1 MLLLDAERLSLTGY
15 LRVDAARH
23 HAVGQV
29 GLREGTP
36 FLALFENPEG
46 LTMGAEAFS
55 AFLESSL
62 ADDAR
67 ITLHTDVDLDLIER
81 LHPLARLYRTDA
93 DADDATEAAASGDE
107 VWWLSVRRQSRR
119 WKRLDTWVP
128 ELAEEV
134 EPDAPKPAP
143 LPVNIGHELMP
154 GMVGLTDSAEPI
166 PCLRI
171 ASHLA
176 AIGHPVL
183 CITRMHPT
191 QVKAAVDLADA
202 NLRWLTERASDESVA
217 LSASLEEVRRAIDQF
232 LFAQERAFIVLDGLE
247 YLSGLHGQDRM
258 LAMLRNLVDGITSAD
273 HFLLIPA
280 DLAAWDTRERAVL
293 LREVDPISTTLIES
307 WSARPAIVEGHPFCA
322 EGWSMPEIPAPK
334 AIEVATPE
342 APANDV
348 NRWSMTEVVEAWK
361 EETTAKVE
369 AIAAAPSESSELPAW
384 ATAPSPNMIQ
394 PTGMPEA
401 NETVPEVAEVEEAP
415 VSKPPNLRPK
425 ARVKA
430 ASRGPRPAT
439 VNHSGNAPRRA
450 RATSKKAAMLP
461 QAELKGAAMKAV
473 DVEAGLPTDG
483 PDLRL
488 AGMQESAA
496 RAIEVEAAV
505 VEPPTFDAAVESLT
519 ASTAHVRDV
528 GRFESKPELEMH
540 TRSLTAAMK
549 SASGDFDTAEAP
561 PLTENASAREKASQ
575 AQRSQRFGAWLA
587 QSEREAIGAAATL
600 EDAKEEDA

>member
-1 MLLLDAERLSLTGY
+1 
-15 LRVDAARH
+15 
-23 HAVGQV
+23 
-29 GLREGTP
+29 
-36 FLALFENPEG
+36 
-46 LTMGAEAFS
+46 
-55 AFLESSL
+55 
-62 ADDAR
+62 
-67 ITLHTDVDLDLIER
+67 
-81 LHPLARLYRTDA
+81 
-93 DADDATEAAASGDE
+93 
-107 VWWLSVRRQSRR
+107 
-119 WKRLDTWVP
+119 
-128 ELAEEV
+128 
-134 EPDAPKPAP
+134 
-143 LPVNIGHELMP
+143 
-154 GMVGLTDSAEPI
+154 
-166 PCLRI
+166 
-171 ASHLA
+171 
-176 AIGHPVL
+176 
-183 CITRMHPT
+183 
-191 QVKAAVDLADA
+191 
-202 NLRWLTERASDESVA
+202 
-217 LSASLEEVRRAIDQF
+217 
-232 LFAQERAFIVLDGLE
+232 
-247 YLSGLHGQDRM
+247 
-258 LAMLRNLVDGITSAD
+258 
-273 HFLLIPA
+273 
-280 DLAAWDTRERAVL
+280 
-293 LREVDPISTTLIES
+293 
-307 WSARPAIVEGHPFCA
+307 
-322 EGWSMPEIPAPK
+322 MPEIPAPK

-384 ATAPSPNMIQ
+384 ATAPSANMVQ
-394 PTGMPEA
+394 PTGMPVA

-473 DVEAGLPTDG
+473 DVEAGLPTGG

-505 VEPPTFDAAVESLT
+505 VGPPTFDAAVESLT

-549 SASGDFDTAEAP
+549 SASGDFDAAEAP